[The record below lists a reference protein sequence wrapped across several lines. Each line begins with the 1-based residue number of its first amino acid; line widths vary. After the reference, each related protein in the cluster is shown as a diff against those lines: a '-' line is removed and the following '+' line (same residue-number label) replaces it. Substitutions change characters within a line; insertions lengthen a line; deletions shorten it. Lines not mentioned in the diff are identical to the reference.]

1 MQPWVARTAEEGM
14 ETVTMDRLVAGLIG
28 LGVTLF
34 LVVGLCVWVWTW
46 LLGCA

>member
-1 MQPWVARTAEEGM
+1 MTHARRTD
-14 ETVTMDRLVAGLIG
+14 VTMDQLVYGLLG

-34 LVVGLCVWVWTW
+34 LVVGLCVWVWTM

>member
-1 MQPWVARTAEEGM
+1 MTTWTTRPTDEAGM
-14 ETVTMDRLVAGLIG
+14 DQLVYGLIG

-34 LVVGLCVWVWTW
+34 LVVGLCVWVWTM